1 MDPFLNTLEVRVV
14 SLEEASYFQEK
25 RLKEMDQAL
34 LAQQAQIDKLEK
46 QLEELRKQLAGL
58 KDDMECQAPV
68 NDPPPHYN
76 QEK

>member
-14 SLEEASYFQEK
+14 SLEEAGYFQEK
-25 RLKEMDQAL
+25 RLKDMDQAL

-46 QLEELRKQLAGL
+46 QLDELRKQLAGL
-58 KDDMECQAPV
+58 RDDIESQTPV
-68 NDPPPHYN
+68 NEPPPHYN